1 MTRLSLDT
9 AVEMINKAKARAE
22 ELSVPMVITIVDAA
36 GNLVASHR
44 MDDAI
49 LVSVDISQ
57 NKAWT
62 AAALKMPTSQLAELA
77 QPGNDLFGIHTTN
90 NGRIVI
96 FGGGIPI
103 ESEGQIIGAIG
114 VSGGS
119 VAEDMQVAEAGIA

>member
-119 VAEDMQVAEAGIA
+119 VAEDVQVAEAGIS